1 MKKKERKESSGG
13 EREEKRRREKKN
25 LGEWAG
31 DELGLALEQL
41 STRGKFGQRFLST
54 SFILGYIRVVLGLY
68 LVELDYIIH

>member
-1 MKKKERKESSGG
+1 MG
-13 EREEKRRREKKN
+13 EREKKREEEKKKN

-54 SFILGYIRVVLGLY
+54 SFILGYIRVILGLY